1 MNEYLSYPDGYEK
14 LCHDLLPLP
23 LRPFK
28 KMLMP
33 LFLKI
38 LNGSIEV
45 HNFGDFTI
53 KY

>member
-1 MNEYLSYPDGYEK
+1 MNEYLSYPEGYEK

-38 LNGSIEV
+38 LKDG
-45 HNFGDFTI
+45 FTFCLEL
-53 KY
+53 

>member
-1 MNEYLSYPDGYEK
+1 MNEYLSYPEGYEK

-33 LFLKI
+33 LCDPFHQ
-38 LNGSIEV
+38 G
-45 HNFGDFTI
+45 GDR
-53 KY
+53 KPR

>member
-1 MNEYLSYPDGYEK
+1 MNAYLSYPEGYEK

-23 LRPFK
+23 LRPFS

-38 LNGSIEV
+38 
-45 HNFGDFTI
+45 I
-53 KY
+53 KEG